1 MNNTVIIPVN
11 SATEAYNMVLELKAI
26 GLVADRDFTW
36 SFQPRQEDY
45 FSYEETETE
54 PPSVTFTFINESMA
68 SFLRLKYQ

>member
-68 SFLRLKYQ
+68 SFVRLKFQ